1 MNIRLRDR
9 FAHLAITSAVST
21 LILLG
26 ACGTKTEVREEKI
39 YQMPPQDTLATVVK
53 TMKLEPGDFNMEVI
67 SNGTIEAGEI
77 VPLSFERS
85 GMIANVFVRNGQH
98 VKKGEAIA
106 DLDMTDILRQKE
118 RKILDSEDSEIQLKD
133 ILIGQGYSYEKKEE
147 IPEKVM
153 KFALIK
159 SGYLRNKQDIEDIER
174 TLGKCTLRAPFN
186 GVIAN
191 IKGAA
196 GAATSGPL
204 CDLIGTSSMEVEF
217 PVLQSELGIVDVGT
231 PVAVRSY
238 NPEAETWEGR
248 VVSIN
253 PVVDDKGQVKVRASV
268 ASYKSLMAGMSVRVL
283 IRKVVPDQ
291 LVVPK
296 TAVEERSGRKVIFTV
311 ADGKAFWHYVNV
323 GLRNTT
329 QYTITDGLE
338 AGDEIVVAG
347 ARNLSEGCYVKIQR

>member
-1 MNIRLRDR
+1 MKIRLSNRIFR
-9 FAHLAITSAVST
+9 IGLAATVSSAM
-21 LILLG
+21 LLG
-26 ACGTKTEVREEKI
+26 ACGSKPEVREEKI
-39 YQMPPQDTLATVVK
+39 YQLPPQDTLATVVQ
-53 TMKLEPGDFNMEVI
+53 TMKLEPGNFNMEVI

-85 GMIANVFVRNGQH
+85 GMIANIYVRNGQH
-98 VKKGEAIA
+98 VNKGDAIA

-133 ILIGQGYSYEKKEE
+133 ILIGQGYSYDKKEE
-147 IPEKVM
+147 VPEKVM

-159 SGYLRNKQDIEDIER
+159 SGYLRNQQDLEDLER
-174 TLGKCTLRAPFN
+174 SQSKFTLRAPFN

-191 IKGAA
+191 IKGAV
-196 GAATSGPL
+196 GAASSGII

-217 PVLQSELGIVDVGT
+217 PVLQSEIGIVDVGT
-231 PVAVRSY
+231 PVTVKSY
-238 NPEAETWEGR
+238 NPESETWEGR
-248 VVSIN
+248 VVSVN
-253 PVVDDKGQVKVRASV
+253 PIVDEKGQIKVRASV
-268 ASYKSLMAGMSVRVL
+268 GPDKSLMAGMSVRVL

-347 ARNLSEGCYVKIQR
+347 ARNLSEGCYVKIQK